1 MTIAL
6 TEAQRA
12 VQAAHRKAEELGVRI
27 SAVVVDEA
35 GLVIALGRMDGAMGL
50 SPQIAEGKAVAA
62 SLLQRDGDAVATMN
76 EQRSAFFQAVSGMA
90 RVALVPGLGS
100 LLVRR
105 DGGAEGA
112 IGVSGAK
119 PEQDLECAQAA
130 LTALA

>member
-1 MTIAL
+1 MAIAL

-12 VQAAHRKAEELGVRI
+12 VQAAHRKAEELGVQVTA
-27 SAVVVDEA
+27 AVVDQG
-35 GLVIALGRMDGAMGL
+35 GLLIALGRMDGSMGL

-62 SLLQRDGDAVATMN
+62 AMLQRDGDAVAAMN
-76 EQRSAFFQAVSGMA
+76 EQRPVFFQAVSGMA

-100 LLVRR
+100 VLVRR
-105 DGGAEGA
+105 DGAAEGA

-130 LTALA
+130 LSSLG

>member
-12 VQAAHRKAEELGVRI
+12 IETAHRKAEELGVHVTA
-27 SAVVVDEA
+27 AVVDQA
-35 GLVIALGRMDGAMGL
+35 GLLIALGRMDGSMGL

-62 SLLQRDGDAVATMN
+62 ALLQRDGDAVAAMN
-76 EQRSAFFQAVSGMA
+76 EQRPAFFQAVSGMA

-105 DGGAEGA
+105 NGAAEGA

-130 LTALA
+130 LTAMG